1 MYEEKTGKKFA
12 ADDDDDDRQES
23 IDSNSYEAKLM
34 QKRVRALS
42 TSDGIFN
49 FNKKQKTESAPLRI
63 QEPRM
68 PEPRTPGGKRD
79 LTEPRTPGGSSFN
92 PNLFK

>member
-1 MYEEKTGKKFA
+1 MYEEKTGKKFV
-12 ADDDDDDRQES
+12 ADEDEERVQEN

-42 TSDGIFN
+42 TSDGVFN
-49 FNKKQKTESAPLRI
+49 FNKKQKTETTPLRI

-68 PEPRTPGGKRD
+68 PEPRTPGKRD
-79 LTEPRTPGGSSFN
+79 LTEPRTPGGSAFSS
-92 PNLFK
+92 NLFK

>member
-1 MYEEKTGKKFA
+1 MKKKTGKKFA
-12 ADDDDDDRQES
+12 ADEEDERIQENV
-23 IDSNSYEAKLM
+23 DSNSYEAKLM

-42 TSDGIFN
+42 NSDGVFN
-49 FNKKQKTESAPLRI
+49 FNKKQKTETTALKI

-79 LTEPRTPGGSSFN
+79 LTEPRTPGGSAFSS
-92 PNLFK
+92 NLFK